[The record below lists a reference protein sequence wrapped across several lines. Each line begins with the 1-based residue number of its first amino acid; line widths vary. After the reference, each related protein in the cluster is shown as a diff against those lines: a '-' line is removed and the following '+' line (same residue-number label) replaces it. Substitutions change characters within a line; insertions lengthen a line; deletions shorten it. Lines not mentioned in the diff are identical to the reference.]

1 MDSNENSRLSRVAK
15 RREEESQN
23 NPRKPNKNSGLVKKI
38 ILGALTA
45 LLALFVIGA
54 TVFFVYAK
62 NAPELS
68 ENKLTSAGNSV
79 IYDANGD
86 KITSLGNENRTYIKT
101 EDIPQQLKDAVVSI
115 EDRRFYK
122 HHGVDP
128 VRIVSAALSNVT
140 GSSAGLQGG
149 STLDQQLIK
158 LSFFS
163 TKKSDQTLKRKSQ
176 EAWLAMQLD
185 KEYSKE
191 QILTF
196 YVNKVFMGYGTYGME
211 TAAKYY
217 YGKSLKNLDLAQ
229 TAMIAGIPNAPSTYN
244 PYSSPKLAT
253 QRRNDVLDAMVA
265 NKKISQAQ
273 ANEAKQE
280 DVTDGLVQ
288 THEQESTTSQ
298 KAKISDSYLKEVIAE
313 AKEKGYDPYS
323 GNLKIYTNLDM
334 DAQKKLYNIVN
345 TDYYVAFPNDTMQ
358 VATTVVDPNNS
369 KVIAQIGG
377 RKTGDVTYGLN
388 RAVQTDRSSG
398 STAKP
403 VMDYA
408 PAIEYLDWATYHA
421 LKDTKFYYPGT
432 STQLYDFDNRYKGTI
447 TMRQALIESRNV
459 PAIRALQAVGMTKAK
474 SFLSNLGYDT
484 KGLSLQNG
492 IGLPASTLQNAAAYA
507 AFANGGTYYE
517 PTYID
522 KIETADGQVNDYSS
536 SGKRVMQSS
545 TAYMITDMLKQV
557 ITSSNGSGTA
567 ANISG
572 LYQAGKTGTTAYPSD
587 VSGQFPSDAAMD
599 SWFDGY
605 TKHYSISVWVGYDH
619 QYEPGNYVPN
629 NSKLAQQIYKVLMT
643 YLSQGV
649 SNTDWT
655 KPSNVYS
662 RTINGQRELYL
673 AGSAA
678 PTITGKGS
686 SSGINESSSSSS
698 SSSSDKES
706 SGSTSS
712 SDEKSSGSDSSSSA
726 SESSPSTA
734 SSTPAN
740 SSATTTTGGNNNTQN
755 NNTPATPAGNNGG
768 NQAGH

>member
-15 RREEESQN
+15 RREEESRN

-265 NKKISQAQ
+265 NKRSHK
-273 ANEAKQE
+273 
-280 DVTDGLVQ
+280 
-288 THEQESTTSQ
+288 
-298 KAKISDSYLKEVIAE
+298 LK
-313 AKEKGYDPYS
+313 
-323 GNLKIYTNLDM
+323 LM
-334 DAQKKLYNIVN
+334 KL
-345 TDYYVAFPNDTMQ
+345 
-358 VATTVVDPNNS
+358 S
-369 KVIAQIGG
+369 K
-377 RKTGDVTYGLN
+377 R
-388 RAVQTDRSSG
+388 
-398 STAKP
+398 
-403 VMDYA
+403 M
-408 PAIEYLDWATYHA
+408 
-421 LKDTKFYYPGT
+421 
-432 STQLYDFDNRYKGTI
+432 
-447 TMRQALIESRNV
+447 
-459 PAIRALQAVGMTKAK
+459 
-474 SFLSNLGYDT
+474 
-484 KGLSLQNG
+484 
-492 IGLPASTLQNAAAYA
+492 
-507 AFANGGTYYE
+507 
-517 PTYID
+517 
-522 KIETADGQVNDYSS
+522 
-536 SGKRVMQSS
+536 
-545 TAYMITDMLKQV
+545 
-557 ITSSNGSGTA
+557 
-567 ANISG
+567 
-572 LYQAGKTGTTAYPSD
+572 
-587 VSGQFPSDAAMD
+587 
-599 SWFDGY
+599 
-605 TKHYSISVWVGYDH
+605 
-619 QYEPGNYVPN
+619 
-629 NSKLAQQIYKVLMT
+629 
-643 YLSQGV
+643 
-649 SNTDWT
+649 
-655 KPSNVYS
+655 
-662 RTINGQRELYL
+662 
-673 AGSAA
+673 
-678 PTITGKGS
+678 
-686 SSGINESSSSSS
+686 
-698 SSSSDKES
+698 
-706 SGSTSS
+706 
-712 SDEKSSGSDSSSSA
+712 
-726 SESSPSTA
+726 
-734 SSTPAN
+734 
-740 SSATTTTGGNNNTQN
+740 
-755 NNTPATPAGNNGG
+755 
-768 NQAGH
+768 

>member
-15 RREEESQN
+15 RREEESRN

-68 ENKLTSAGNSV
+68 ENKLTSGVNSV

-128 VRIVSAALSNVT
+128 VRIVSASLSNVT
-140 GSSAGLQGG
+140 GSSAGLKGG

-163 TKKSDQTLKRKSQ
+163 TKKADQTLKRKSQ

-196 YVNKVFMGYGTYGME
+196 YINKVFMGYGTYGME

-288 THEQESTTSQ
+288 TH
-298 KAKISDSYLKEVIAE
+298 
-313 AKEKGYDPYS
+313 
-323 GNLKIYTNLDM
+323 
-334 DAQKKLYNIVN
+334 
-345 TDYYVAFPNDTMQ
+345 
-358 VATTVVDPNNS
+358 
-369 KVIAQIGG
+369 
-377 RKTGDVTYGLN
+377 
-388 RAVQTDRSSG
+388 
-398 STAKP
+398 
-403 VMDYA
+403 
-408 PAIEYLDWATYHA
+408 
-421 LKDTKFYYPGT
+421 
-432 STQLYDFDNRYKGTI
+432 
-447 TMRQALIESRNV
+447 
-459 PAIRALQAVGMTKAK
+459 
-474 SFLSNLGYDT
+474 
-484 KGLSLQNG
+484 
-492 IGLPASTLQNAAAYA
+492 
-507 AFANGGTYYE
+507 
-517 PTYID
+517 
-522 KIETADGQVNDYSS
+522 
-536 SGKRVMQSS
+536 
-545 TAYMITDMLKQV
+545 
-557 ITSSNGSGTA
+557 
-567 ANISG
+567 
-572 LYQAGKTGTTAYPSD
+572 
-587 VSGQFPSDAAMD
+587 
-599 SWFDGY
+599 
-605 TKHYSISVWVGYDH
+605 
-619 QYEPGNYVPN
+619 
-629 NSKLAQQIYKVLMT
+629 
-643 YLSQGV
+643 
-649 SNTDWT
+649 
-655 KPSNVYS
+655 
-662 RTINGQRELYL
+662 
-673 AGSAA
+673 
-678 PTITGKGS
+678 
-686 SSGINESSSSSS
+686 
-698 SSSSDKES
+698 
-706 SGSTSS
+706 
-712 SDEKSSGSDSSSSA
+712 
-726 SESSPSTA
+726 
-734 SSTPAN
+734 
-740 SSATTTTGGNNNTQN
+740 
-755 NNTPATPAGNNGG
+755 
-768 NQAGH
+768 